1 MFITDMSILTEFIL
15 IVFSVVLLVK
25 ESPVKKANSIL
36 AITFI
41 LIAVC
46 NFSMFFLHYCRINH
60 LQHPLSY
67 YFPVH
72 FVLNMLVSP
81 TIYCYVLR
89 LFGSPQSP
97 WRKNI
102 LWHALPALP
111 AFIYILYFIQLPVQ
125 VRVIMLLNQSASTHW
140 ILAALNI
147 LFYIQSAT
155 YLICCFLKVNKHRK
169 NNYLLKINEQHTD
182 IRWLY
187 YFFCFISI
195 GLVTCML
202 HCSISGFNHI
212 QNNAGLVFSDLLII
226 YLFIQ
231 SLWQTGVSMQY
242 MDKTPRKM
250 ESKLIIDDQQLEIYS
265 NQLTEAM
272 KTSVIYLSSECTLRE
287 LAATSKIPLHHLSKL
302 INSHQHMNFSDFIN
316 QYRVQYAC
324 HLLNDKTKQNLTLEA
339 IGTECGFG
347 SRSNFNRAF
356 KKHTGQTPTEYQLQL
371 SQVIVEK
378 VRS

>member
-125 VRVIMLLNQSASTHW
+125 IRLIMLLNQSASTH
-140 ILAALNI
+140 
-147 LFYIQSAT
+147 
-155 YLICCFLKVNKHRK
+155 
-169 NNYLLKINEQHTD
+169 
-182 IRWLY
+182 
-187 YFFCFISI
+187 
-195 GLVTCML
+195 
-202 HCSISGFNHI
+202 
-212 QNNAGLVFSDLLII
+212 
-226 YLFIQ
+226 
-231 SLWQTGVSMQY
+231 
-242 MDKTPRKM
+242 
-250 ESKLIIDDQQLEIYS
+250 
-265 NQLTEAM
+265 
-272 KTSVIYLSSECTLRE
+272 
-287 LAATSKIPLHHLSKL
+287 
-302 INSHQHMNFSDFIN
+302 
-316 QYRVQYAC
+316 
-324 HLLNDKTKQNLTLEA
+324 
-339 IGTECGFG
+339 
-347 SRSNFNRAF
+347 
-356 KKHTGQTPTEYQLQL
+356 
-371 SQVIVEK
+371 
-378 VRS
+378 